1 MSGKLSENKKIKM
14 TKLYDA
20 AYDLFTSNGVR
31 NTIIDDIVKNAGV
44 AKGTFYLY
52 CKDKYD
58 LVDKVIL
65 RKTSALLNGAME
77 ALAEKGKT
85 QTLTFQE
92 SVIFFADYLIDFF
105 NKDVKFLELIF
116 KNLSL
121 SLFDKAM
128 HCTEMETAREEF
140 NRNFILNGGSVE
152 EAGKRLYIIVCTIS
166 SLCYNSIVLKGP
178 YTMDEIRPEMHRSVQ
193 RILS

>member
-152 EAGKRLYIIVCTIS
+152 EAGKRLYIIVCMIS